1 MYTASNRME
10 YLWSDLPGI
19 VLLHQVD
26 WDSALRNDAGIVN
39 ELGLYDL
46 DRNIM
51 PVGEAYKKLIHQWK
65 DIISEE
71 SFGLIFQN
79 W

>member
-1 MYTASNRME
+1 MFIVLSMME
-10 YLWSDLPGI
+10 FLLLDLHGT

-26 WDSALRNDAGIVN
+26 WDSALRNDAGNVN

-46 DRNIM
+46 NRNIM
-51 PVGEAYKKLIHQWK
+51 PVGEAYKNLINQWK
-65 DIISEE
+65 EIVKEE